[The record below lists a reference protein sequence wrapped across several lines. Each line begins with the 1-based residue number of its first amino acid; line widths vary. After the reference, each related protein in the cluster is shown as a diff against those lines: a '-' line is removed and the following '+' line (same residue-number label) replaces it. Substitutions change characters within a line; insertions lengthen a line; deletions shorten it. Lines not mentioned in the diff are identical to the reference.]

1 MCGIAGI
8 FLKGS
13 QTINLKG
20 SIKSMTKAIK
30 HRGPDGEGY
39 LLGRKGDYQP
49 FFGTNQQFTQT
60 FKFIPQT
67 AINQADDGYDF
78 AVSHVRLS
86 ILDLTDSG
94 HQPMCDLQENYWIT
108 YNGEIYNYLE
118 LKEELKVLGVTFFGY
133 SDTEVIINAYK
144 TWGSKCVERFNG
156 MWSFVIIDKTTNT
169 VFASR
174 DRFGVKP
181 FYYINNNN
189 LFAFASEQKAF
200 VKANLVEAKVSLNH
214 QFDYL
219 INTSL
224 EQEAI
229 NFFEGVNELLPG
241 YILYYNLKTHQLRT
255 EQYYCLSKKVNLE
268 NNHLSDQQLTEKIQ
282 ETLFNAVKLR
292 LRSDVEVGTC
302 LSGGIDSSAIS
313 VIMQRYMQQPI
324 NCFTAQFKNTN
335 IDESKYAKLVTE
347 QLNAKHYFVEPSI
360 SEFEKEVKALVYS
373 QDVPIWSTS
382 TYAQFKVME
391 LAKHHNIKVVLDGQ
405 GADELFAGYHH
416 HFVAQWLQLL
426 KENKWNDLNSAL
438 RASQKSIDAPYLF
451 FIKDIIKSKRTLNE
465 DSLAKFFKKDFLK
478 TSAIDKL
485 TLFKNVNSQLIHD
498 VEIKR
503 LKSFLKC
510 EDRCGMWHGVES
522 RTPFSDDIHLI
533 ELLFSFDGKRKIKSG
548 TSKYFLREAVKDLL
562 PEPIYKRYDKKGFET
577 PQRTWIKQLLPSLIE
592 RIKAADFDF
601 LKKDFDKNLNLNK
614 AIEEQILFKLYVLAI
629 WEEAFCN

>member
-20 SIKSMTKAIK
+20 SIKSMTRAIK

-39 LLGRKGDYQP
+39 LLGRTGDYQP
-49 FFGTNQQFTQT
+49 FFGVNQHFKQT
-60 FKFIPQT
+60 FNFIPKA
-67 AINQADDGYDF
+67 AIEEANEGY
-78 AVSHVRLS
+78 ALALSHVRLS

-94 HQPMCDLQENYWIT
+94 HQPMCDLHENYWIT

-118 LKEELKVLGVTFFGY
+118 LKEELRLLGVKFFGN
-133 SDTEVIINAYK
+133 SDTEVIINAFK
-144 TWGSKCVERFNG
+144 TWGSKCVEKFNG
-156 MWSFVIIDKTTNT
+156 MWSFVLIDKTSNT

-174 DRFGVKP
+174 DRLGVKP
-181 FYYINNNN
+181 FYYINNTDF
-189 LFAFASEQKAF
+189 FAFASEQKAF
-200 VKANLVEAKVSLNH
+200 VKANLVEAKSSLNH

-224 EQEAI
+224 EQESA
-229 NFFEGVNELLPG
+229 NFFEGIIELLPG
-241 YILYYNLKTHQLRT
+241 HNLHYNLSTHHLHT
-255 EQYYCLSKKVNLE
+255 EQYYILNKKVNLE
-268 NNHLSDQQLTEKIQ
+268 NDYLSDQQLIKKIQ

-313 VIMQRYMQQPI
+313 VIMQRFMQQPL
-324 NCFTAQFKNTN
+324 NCFTAQFKNTS
-335 IDESKYAKLVTE
+335 IDESKYARLVTE
-347 QLNAKHYFVEPSI
+347 QLNAKHYFVEPTI
-360 SEFEKEVKALVYS
+360 TEFENEVKALVYS

-382 TYAQFKVME
+382 TFAQFKVME
-391 LAKHHNIKVVLDGQ
+391 LAKQQQIKVVLDGQ

-426 KENKWNDLNSAL
+426 NENKWSSLNSAL
-438 RASQKSIDAPYLF
+438 RASRKSIDSPYLF
-451 FIKDIIKSKRTLNE
+451 FIKDMIKSKQTLNG
-465 DSLAKFFKKDFLK
+465 DSLAKFFKQDFLK

-498 VEIKR
+498 IEIKR

-533 ELLFSFDGKRKIKSG
+533 ELLFSFDGKRKIKNG
-548 TSKYFLREAVKDLL
+548 ASKYFLREAVKDLL

-577 PQRTWIKQLLPSLIE
+577 PQGAWIKQLFPSMIE

-601 LKKDFDKNLNLNK
+601 LNTNFEKNININK
-614 AIEEQILFKLYVLAI
+614 GIDEKLIFKLYVLSV
-629 WEEAFCN
+629 WKKVFVE

>member
-13 QTINLKG
+13 QTINLKD
-20 SIKSMTKAIK
+20 SIKFMTRAIK

-49 FFGTNQQFTQT
+49 FFGTNQQFSQS

-133 SDTEVIINAYK
+133 SDTEVIINAYN
-144 TWGSKCVERFNG
+144 TWGSKCVEKFNG
-156 MWSFVIIDKTTNT
+156 MWSFVLIDKTTNT

-174 DRFGVKP
+174 DRLGVKP

-224 EQEAI
+224 EQDGTS
-229 NFFEGVNELLPG
+229 FFEGINELLPG
-241 YILYYNLKTHQLRT
+241 YNLYYNLNTHQLRT

-268 NNHLSDQQLTEKIQ
+268 NNHLSDQQLTEKIK

-313 VIMQRYMQQPI
+313 VIMQRYMQQPL
-324 NCFTAQFKNTN
+324 NCFTAQFKNTS

-347 QLNAKHYFVEPSI
+347 QLNAKHYFVEPTI
-360 SEFEKEVKALVYS
+360 IEFEKEVKSLVYS

-391 LAKHHNIKVVLDGQ
+391 LAKQHQIKVVLDGQ

-438 RASQKSIDAPYLF
+438 RASRKSIDAPYLF
-451 FIKDIIKSKRTLNE
+451 FIKDMIKSKRILNE
-465 DSLAKFFKKDFLK
+465 DSLAKFFKQDFLK
-478 TSAIDKL
+478 TSSIDKL
-485 TLFKNVNSQLIHD
+485 KLFKNVNSQLIHD
-498 VEIKR
+498 IETKR

-533 ELLFSFDGKRKIKSG
+533 ELLFSFDGKRKIKNG

-577 PQRTWIKQLLPSLIE
+577 PQGAWIKQLFPSMIE

-601 LKKDFDKNLNLNK
+601 LNTNFEKNININK
-614 AIEEQILFKLYVLAI
+614 GIDEKLIFKLYVLSV
-629 WEEAFCN
+629 WKKVFVE

>member
-8 FLKGS
+8 FLKRP
-13 QTINLKG
+13 QTINLKR
-20 SIKSMTKAIK
+20 SIQSMTRAIK

-39 LLGRKGDYQP
+39 LLGSLDGYKP
-49 FFGTNQQFTQT
+49 FFGINKNSSQL
-60 FKFIPQT
+60 FKFIPET
-67 AINQADDGYDF
+67 AIEQADEEYIY
-78 AVSHVRLS
+78 ALSHVRLS

-94 HQPMCDLQENYWIT
+94 HQPMCDLNENYWIT

-118 LKEELKVLGVTFFGY
+118 LKEELILLGVKFFGY

-144 TWGSKCVERFNG
+144 IWGSKCVEKFNG
-156 MWSFVIIDKTTNT
+156 MWSFVLIDKLTNI

-181 FYYINNNN
+181 FYYVNNDN

-200 VKANLVEAKVSLNH
+200 VKSNLVEAKVSLNH

-224 EQEAI
+224 EHGTN
-229 NFFEGVNELLPG
+229 NFFQGINELLPG
-241 YILYYNLKTHQLRT
+241 HNLHFNLSTHHLHT
-255 EQYYCLSKKVNLE
+255 EQYYCLSKRVNLE
-268 NNHLSDQQLTEKIQ
+268 NDDLSDQQLIQKIQ

-313 VIMQRYMQQPI
+313 VIMQHLMKQPL
-324 NCFTAQFKNTN
+324 NCFTAKFENTV
-335 IDESKYAKLVTE
+335 IDESAYAKIVTKK
-347 QLNAKHYFVEPSI
+347 LNANHYFVEPTI
-360 SEFEKEVKALVYS
+360 AEFENEVNTLVYS

-382 TYAQFKVME
+382 TFAQFKVME
-391 LAKHHNIKVVLDGQ
+391 LAKQQQIKVVLDGQ

-416 HFVAQWLQLL
+416 HFVAQWLQLFKEL
-426 KENKWNDLNSAL
+426 KWVDLNSAII
-438 RASQKSIDAPYLF
+438 ASNKSIDSPYLF
-451 FIKDIIKSKRTLNE
+451 FLKDLIKNKVALTKGSLN
-465 DSLAKFFKKDFLK
+465 KFFKPDFLQI
-478 TSAIDKL
+478 SEIE
-485 TLFKNVNSQLIHD
+485 TLMSYNDVNLQLLHD
-498 VEIKR
+498 IEIKR

-533 ELLFSFDGKRKIKSG
+533 ELLFSFDGKRKIKNG

-562 PEPIYKRYDKKGFET
+562 PESIYNRFDKKGFET
-577 PQRTWIKQLLPSLIE
+577 PQHAWIKQLLPIMLE
-592 RIKAADFDF
+592 RIKAANFEF
-601 LKKDFDKNLNLNK
+601 LNKDFDKRLNLNK
-614 AIEEQILFKLYVLAI
+614 AIEGQVLFKLYVLAI
-629 WEEAFCN
+629 WKDVFR